1 MEERNVVSRN
11 VAIALA
17 AMSIILFASFLG
29 TVTFFTFRADESST
43 TIALLRSQ
51 VQSLQDDYDQ
61 LSDDY
66 DQLTAS
72 YDQYRTAYDQLQI
85 NYTVE
90 TTLRIGTTLET
101 YYDYVRANVV
111 SLGGQPLGEEEW
123 YSHPNYYTNSVEFA
137 AYEAAHDAGDAYW
150 PDMEQGTS
158 YFETAGEHAYETA
171 NNIMERAI
179 AFCGIGANDTDVVKI
194 DKVLRFISYHVAYE
208 SRLLDHMWFPTETL
222 MYKSGDCTSFSI
234 LAACMFEKVGIKS
247 AIGFFTSPDGAHA
260 MVLVHL
266 NDLGGEYAYSYYD
279 SLASY
284 DLTPG
289 RWIIIE
295 PQYSSLSEYSN
306 NLDWV
311 QSWNIV
317 AACEV
322 IYGA

>member
-1 MEERNVVSRN
+1 MYEKNVVSRN
-11 VAIALA
+11 VAITLA
-17 AMSIILFASFLG
+17 AITIILFGSLVVVISYNVQTMGGSSSEIAS
-29 TVTFFTFRADESST
+29 
-43 TIALLRSQ
+43 LRSQ

-61 LSDDY
+61 LSDNY

-72 YDQYRTAYDQLQI
+72 YNQERTAYDLLLI
-85 NYTVE
+85 NNTIE

-111 SLGGQPLGEEEW
+111 SFGSEPLGEERW
-123 YSHPNYYTNSVEFA
+123 YSYPNYYSNSVEFA

-150 PDMEQGTS
+150 PNMEEGTD

-171 NNIMERAI
+171 NGIMERAV
-179 AFCGIGANDTDVVKI
+179 AFCGIGPNDTDIVKI
-194 DKVLRFISYHVAYE
+194 DKILSFINSHVEYQ

-247 AIGFFTSPDGAHA
+247 AIGFFTFEDDAHA

-266 NDLGGEYAYSYYD
+266 DSLGEYAYSYFD
-279 SLASY
+279 SLTSY
-284 DLTPG
+284 DLASG
-289 RWIIIE
+289 KWIIIE
-295 PQYSSLSEYSN
+295 PQYSSLSQYSN

-311 QSWNIV
+311 QQWNIV

-322 IYGA
+322 IYGV